1 MITNRCIHAAATAPY
16 ERYMTTNRSIHAAA
30 AAPYERYM
38 TTNRGIHAAAA
49 HPKHVAFV
57 FQGTTQMC
65 SIVRRSN
72 LTPYVKMG
80 RATTFFLALWQ
91 NKLTISSGV
100 RVRAPKKPKFF
111 PFFFGIL
118 VSYCFLNFWF
128 AGRCASSAI
137 ALIPSVSWCVRLRLR
152 WWPRESEL
160 ERRTARNNTLV
171 FTHSLCVPCTDSR
184 PHLIPRSTIHNV
196 PIVYIACTP
205 CRPVMPFQTRTAAV
219 LPGLHGRS
227 TVTASVLF
235 YCIEWAATS
244 PCVCVLLYR
253 SNESVCAGRPTLR
266 LFVLFF
272 IVLWLRAP
280 IPRAACVRDDMSNL
294 RVCYLPLCRCFLLT
308 LLWRTAALQ
317 L

>member
-1 MITNRCIHAAATAPY
+1 MALSGTAVSQKYAITNKKAGDHPAGTSSLLKPTWNRQKKGAIIENKDPPPPNRKSIKKKRDPIFCPYCRGWPPQGIKKSRAVAPDERYMTTCRIIQVAAAAPDERYMTTNRCIHAAATAPY
-16 ERYMTTNRSIHAAA
+16 EIYDDESKYLRWVA

-80 RATTFFLALWQ
+80 RATTFFLAQWQ

-152 WWPRESEL
+152 WWPRASE
-160 ERRTARNNTLV
+160 
-171 FTHSLCVPCTDSR
+171 
-184 PHLIPRSTIHNV
+184 
-196 PIVYIACTP
+196 
-205 CRPVMPFQTRTAAV
+205 
-219 LPGLHGRS
+219 
-227 TVTASVLF
+227 
-235 YCIEWAATS
+235 
-244 PCVCVLLYR
+244 
-253 SNESVCAGRPTLR
+253 
-266 LFVLFF
+266 
-272 IVLWLRAP
+272 
-280 IPRAACVRDDMSNL
+280 
-294 RVCYLPLCRCFLLT
+294 
-308 LLWRTAALQ
+308 
-317 L
+317 